1 MTSHRHSSLLLALS
15 LTLGAPT
22 LMAYEGSHA
31 SASAPPV
38 DGGLSVR
45 RLVVAHDIADREP
58 VGVGAPITTAQD
70 RVYAFVEVR
79 NASNDGRAVRI
90 QFDGPGGRRVGNVT
104 LEVPGAQRRF
114 RTWGYTRYIET
125 PGTWR
130 ATVIAED
137 GTVLASQE
145 FEVR

>member
-1 MTSHRHSSLLLALS
+1 MTSPRNDSLMLALTLSLGALS
-15 LTLGAPT
+15 LLASP
-22 LMAYEGSHA
+22 ADHA
-31 SASAPPV
+31 AASAPPV
-38 DGGLSVR
+38 DGAISVR
-45 RLVVAHDIADREP
+45 RLVVAHDIAEREP
-58 VGVGAPITTAQD
+58 VVGTTPITTTQE
-70 RVYAFVEVR
+70 RVYAFLEVR
-79 NASNDGRAVRI
+79 NPGVEARAVRVY
-90 QFDGPGGRRVGNVT
+90 FDGPAGRRVGNVT

-130 ATVIAED
+130 ALVVTED

>member
-1 MTSHRHSSLLLALS
+1 MTTHRHSSLLLALTLS
-15 LTLGAPT
+15 LGAPFLLAT
-22 LMAYEGSHA
+22 PGSHA
-31 SASAPPV
+31 AASAPPV
-38 DGGLSVR
+38 DGAISVR

-58 VGVGAPITTAQD
+58 VVGTTPITTTQD
-70 RVYAFVEVR
+70 RVYAFVEAR
-79 NASNDGRAVRI
+79 NAGADGRAVRI
-90 QFDGPGGRRVGNVT
+90 YFDGPGGRRVGNVT

-114 RTWGYTRYIET
+114 RTWGYTRYIDT

-130 ATVIAED
+130 ALVVAED